1 MSEGHYM
8 RLSIRCP
15 HCGSKTVAEDHKH
28 IDRTADMITFRCKN
42 HMCCLLYTS
51 DAARRRG

>member
-28 IDRTADMITFRCKN
+28 IDRTADTVS
-42 HMCCLLYTS
+42 YTHLTLPTTPYV
-51 DAARRRG
+51 

>member
-42 HMCCLLYTS
+42 HMLSLIHI
-51 DAARRRG
+51 

>member
-42 HMCCLLYTS
+42 HMCGHVFNLSLIHI
-51 DAARRRG
+51 